1 MEQLTQNLK
10 NGEMKLVEVP
20 WPSLRD
26 GWLLVRNHF
35 SLVSAGTEGKTVSDA
50 RKGFIGKAMSR
61 KNEVEKVIRSAK
73 TNGLMKTYRMVMDKL
88 DSPVPLG
95 YSCAGEVI
103 AVGPGITDI
112 HKGDF
117 VACGGNTANH
127 AEIVTVPRN
136 LCVIIPDGVSAESA
150 CMTTMGSIALQG
162 IRQAE
167 LKLGECCVVIGL
179 GLLGQ
184 LTLQMLE
191 ASGVKGIGI
200 DIDNNQVEASRRAG
214 LIAFH
219 RQNEFLMDSV
229 LKISSGIG
237 ADAVIIT
244 AGSSSDDPVNL
255 AGELC
260 RHKGK
265 VIIVGA
271 VPTGFRRQEYF
282 RKELDLRM
290 SCSYGPG
297 RYDSE
302 YEESG
307 IDYPVGYVRWTENRN
322 MQAFLQLLADGK
334 VKTDSLISHRYSFEN
349 AKEAYNLIVNRSER
363 FTGIVLGYDT
373 SKNISKS
380 KIEFTGKPVT
390 ATQSVTGVAGA
401 GSYAQNVLL
410 PGISGLTS
418 LRGMVTSKPHTAEHI
433 AGKYG
438 FSFCSGD
445 YQDLMTDQE
454 INTVVITT
462 RHDSHAG
469 MVLDALRNGK
479 HVYVEKPLCMNPE
492 ELEAIQNAVQQSK
505 SLLMTGFN
513 RRFSPLSVKLKE
525 ELKNAGNTP
534 VAIQYRV
541 NAGVVPPGHWIHD
554 PAKGGG
560 RLIGEACHFI
570 DYCSFLSDSEPESVS
585 AISVPDTSHLND
597 TLILS
602 IRFRNG
608 SIASINYFSN
618 GSKKVAKEFVEIFYG
633 GKTAVIDDFLSLTIY
648 GEKSHSTKL
657 GSQDKGH
664 QSSFREFFNAIHQGT
679 LAPVPFRDQYMSMKT
694 TFLAEESLRNGGE
707 RLFTDN

>member
-20 WPSLRD
+20 WPALRE
-26 GWLLVRNHF
+26 GWVLVRNHF

-50 RKGFIGKAMSR
+50 RKGFIGKALSR
-61 KNEVEKVIRSAK
+61 KNEVEKVIKSAK

-88 DSPVPLG
+88 DSPVALG

-103 AVGPGITDI
+103 AVGPGISDI
-112 HKGDF
+112 RKGDF

-127 AEIVTVPRN
+127 SEIISAPRN
-136 LCVIIPDGVSAESA
+136 LCVKIPEGVSAESA

-167 LKLGECCVVIGL
+167 LRLGECCVVIGL

-200 DIDNNQVEASRRAG
+200 DIDNNQVDATRKAG
-214 LIAFH
+214 LNAIH
-219 RQNEFLMDSV
+219 RNNEFLNETILSA
-229 LKISSGIG
+229 SSGIG

-260 RHKGK
+260 RQKGK

-271 VPTGFRRQEYF
+271 VPTGFKRQEYF

-297 RYDSE
+297 RYDSD

-322 MQAFLQLLADGK
+322 MQAFLQLVADGK
-334 VKTDSLISHRYSFEN
+334 VKTASLISHRF
-349 AKEAYNLIVNRSER
+349 AFADATDAYNLIVSRSER
-363 FTGIVLGYDT
+363 FSGIVLFYDL
-373 SKNISKS
+373 SKNISKT
-380 KIEFTGKPVT
+380 KVEFSSKPVT
-390 ATQSVTGVAGA
+390 ASKSVTGVAGA

-410 PGISGLTS
+410 PGISGLTA
-418 LRGMVTSKPHTAEHI
+418 LKGIVTSKPHTAEHI

-438 FSFCSGD
+438 FAFCSGEFK
-445 YQDLMTDQE
+445 DLIDDQE
-454 INTVVITT
+454 INSVVITT
-462 RHDSHAG
+462 RHDSHAV
-469 MVLDALRNGK
+469 MVLDALAGGK
-479 HVYVEKPLCMNPE
+479 HVYVEKPLCMTEE
-492 ELEAIQNAVQQSK
+492 ELDKIKNAVNESGK
-505 SLLMTGFN
+505 LLMTGFN
-513 RRFSPLSVKLKE
+513 RRFSSLSLQLKE
-525 ELKNAGNTP
+525 ELNKAENLP
-534 VAIQYRV
+534 VAIQYRI
-541 NAGVVPPGHWIHD
+541 NAVVVPPAHWIHD
-554 PAKGGG
+554 PLKGGG
-560 RLIGEACHFI
+560 RLIGEVCHFI
-570 DYCSFLSDSEPESVS
+570 DYCSFLTGSLPESVS
-585 AISVPDTSHLND
+585 AVSIPDVNHQND
-597 TLILS
+597 TLCVS

-618 GSKKVAKEFVEIFYG
+618 GSKKVSKEFIEVFYG
-633 GKTAVIDDFLSLTIY
+633 GKTAVIDDFISLTVY
-648 GEKSHSTKL
+648 GEKSQTTKL
-657 GSQDKGH
+657 ASQDKGH
-664 QSSFREFFNAIHQGT
+664 QSSFREFFNAIHLGT
-679 LAPVPFRDQYMSMKT
+679 APPIPFVEQYYSMKA
-694 TFLAEESLRNGGE
+694 TFLAGDSIRNGGE
-707 RLFTDN
+707 RMSIEI